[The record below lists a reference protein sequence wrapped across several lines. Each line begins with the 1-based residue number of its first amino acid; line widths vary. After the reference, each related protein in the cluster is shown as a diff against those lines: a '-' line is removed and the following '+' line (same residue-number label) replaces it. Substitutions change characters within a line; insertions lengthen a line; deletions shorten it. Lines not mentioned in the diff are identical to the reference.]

1 VIKEE
6 HEMKASYT
14 LIALLAFGLSAQ
26 PFAQQVDRQMSDH
39 PAVIVK
45 RQEARQGYDYQSKFY
60 PHPAWLYLQ
69 AEAPRPMMDH
79 PAVIVAKRNRNAGNA
94 QSPTGIG
101 ALSASLR

>member
-1 VIKEE
+1 
-6 HEMKASYT
+6 MKASYT

-26 PFAQQVDRQMSDH
+26 PFAQQVERTMGDH

-79 PAVIVAKRNRNAGNA
+79 PAVIVAKRNRSAANLQPASETA
-94 QSPTGIG
+94 
-101 ALSASLR
+101 ALAASIH